1 MYDDK
6 LLRLKDVQELHHVGK
21 SDEALK
27 NFGFS
32 SDDIDLIRWEPL
44 LADDL
49 QGRCLLAQIFLI
61 EALEFGKLILDDHHD
76 PIATRA

>member
-32 SDDIDLIRWEPL
+32 SDDIDLIR
-44 LADDL
+44 
-49 QGRCLLAQIFLI
+49 
-61 EALEFGKLILDDHHD
+61 
-76 PIATRA
+76 